1 MADIATAIASTVEEQ
16 GAATGEIARNV
27 EEAANGTAP
36 VTQEMADLRAVAG
49 ETDASAEA
57 ARRRPSAA
65 GGFAQEQRQRFP
77 EHHPKSGLTAT
88 RCSIAWPL
96 MPARVAPMVKAAEPG
111 HDAGSHRNPAL
122 PFKTIEE
129 PARQI
134 PLYGEYEVVILG
146 GGPAG
151 IAAAIAAARAGCRTL
166 LVERYG
172 FLGGMGTAAGVT
184 NFCGLHANV
193 HGGMHRVVQGIASEL
208 LARID
213 RLGGLNA
220 PHLILGKI
228 FAQAYDTAA
237 YKIAA
242 AELLDERC
250 IHALLVETKA
260 GRQAIRAEL
269 FIDCSGDGDLAAW
282 AGAPFEVGDGEGH
295 MLHPSMMF
303 RLNGVD
309 PEKAGEAWKTI
320 PALMEKAEAAGMHKF
335 PRKGAIVRPQR
346 SGIEWRVNFSQLARA
361 DGRAINGIEPDD
373 LTRGEI
379 EGRRQAVAAFEFLRT
394 VPGFEKS
401 YIIDLPPQLGIRE
414 TRPVVGGHQ
423 LSGDDV
429 LGCASFDVSIGV
441 NGWPIEA
448 HVAGDVIFT
457 FPPIPESRGFNELP
471 YRMLVPE
478 RIDNVLVAGRCASMT
493 HEGQSAARVSGAC
506 FAMGEAAGSAAAL
519 ALSGNTKPRDVA
531 VDKLQQTL
539 RRQGACIGRDQS
551 VPAGL

>member
-1 MADIATAIASTVEEQ
+1 
-16 GAATGEIARNV
+16 
-27 EEAANGTAP
+27 
-36 VTQEMADLRAVAG
+36 L
-49 ETDASAEA
+49 
-57 ARRRPSAA
+57 
-65 GGFAQEQRQRFP
+65 
-77 EHHPKSGLTAT
+77 
-88 RCSIAWPL
+88 PL
-96 MPARVAPMVKAAEPG
+96 
-111 HDAGSHRNPAL
+111 
-122 PFKTIEE
+122 KTIEE

-134 PLYGEYEVVILG
+134 PLYGEYDIVVLG

-151 IAAAIAAARAGCRTL
+151 VAAAVAAARAGRRTL
-166 LVERYG
+166 LIERYG

-193 HGGMHRVVQGIASEL
+193 HGAMHRVVQGVASDL

-242 AELLDERC
+242 DDLLGAHKVDILFHALGAGVVMHDEAR
-250 IHALLVETKA
+250 IHVLLVETKA
-260 GRQAIRAEL
+260 GRQAIRADI

-282 AGAPFEVGDGEGH
+282 AGAPFEVGDREGH
-295 MLHPSMMF
+295 MLYPSMMF

-320 PALMEKAEAAGMHKF
+320 PALMEKAEAAGTHTF
-335 PRKGAIVRPQR
+335 PRKAAIVRPQR
-346 SGIEWRVNFSQLARA
+346 SGIEWRVNFTQLARA
-361 DGRAINGIEPDD
+361 DGSAINGIEPDD

-379 EGRRQAVAAFEFLRT
+379 EGRRQAVEAFAFLRT

-401 YIIDLPPQLGIRE
+401 YIVDLPPQLGIRE
-414 TRPVVGGHQ
+414 TRRVVGGYQ
-423 LSGDDV
+423 LSGEDV
-429 LGCASFDVSIGV
+429 LGCASFEDSIGV

-471 YRMLVPE
+471 YRMLVPKGV
-478 RIDNVLVAGRCASMT
+478 DNLLVAGRCASMT

-519 ALSGNTKPRDVA
+519 ALSGNTRPRDIA
-531 VDKLQQTL
+531 IGTLQQAL
-539 RRQGACIGRDQS
+539 RQQGAFVGRDQS
-551 VPAGL
+551 VPEGL